1 MSAPARPVLTMRT
14 AGVTLS
20 PDVIG
25 SKTKIVKVRQ
35 PWAHALVT
43 GRKDVENRTWPIVSG
58 CGPDTPVWFLV
69 ASSKSKP
76 TAAMMADYHRRLALT
91 DPDGRLFKEEAN
103 DFSYGEILGLV
114 LLKGCYKS
122 WGQSPWYNS
131 PDLAWVV
138 QDAWQFRTPIPL
150 DSNDGFQTQASL
162 GEAERARFEY
172 VERVRAEI
180 ARLL

>member
-20 PDVIG
+20 PDVVG

-76 TAAMMADYHRRLALT
+76 TAAMMADYRRRLALT
-91 DPDGRLFKEEAN
+91 DPDGRLFKDNTGE
-103 DFSYGEILGLV
+103 FSYGHILGLV
-114 LLKGCYKS
+114 LLKGCYTH
-122 WGQSPWYNS
+122 WESPWYNS

-138 QDAWQFRTPIPL
+138 QAAWEFSTPIPL
-150 DSNDGFQTQASL
+150 DPGDKFQTQASV
-162 GEAERARFEY
+162 GEGDRARFGY
-172 VERVRAEI
+172 LERVRAEI
-180 ARLL
+180 ARLV